1 MRLSLPG
8 PAANALRWEIT
19 LTFSR
24 RKRKKEKKKREKEK
38 RLGHHSGVE
47 GWARFI
53 ISPVENRVRE
63 EVLNLFNAPE
73 EQITHFSKY

>member
-8 PAANALRWEIT
+8 PAANALRWEIA

-24 RKRKKEKKKREKEK
+24 RKRKKKEKKEK

-47 GWARFI
+47 GGARFI
-53 ISPVENRVRE
+53 ISPVGNRVRE